1 MKPKQP
7 RRKDE
12 ILNGI
17 IVERIK
23 NLRYSHNYT
32 QEFVIENT
40 GLDISSLESGRTV
53 PTLVSL
59 TILCKLYHITLE
71 EFFTGMAYPPKE

>member
-1 MKPKQP
+1 MKPKRP

-12 ILNGI
+12 ILERI

-23 NLRYSHNYT
+23 DLRYTNKYT
-32 QEFVIENT
+32 QEFVIEKT
-40 GLDISSLESGRTV
+40 GLDVSSLESGRTV

-59 TILCKLYHITLE
+59 AILCQLYNITLE
-71 EFFTGMAYPPKE
+71 EFFSGITYPPKH